1 MKYVSAALFLA
12 AFAFG
17 GALLLRA
24 YAFPAPVDAARVSK
38 ARPVASFLK
47 LDEGVLADLSVLAPY
62 APMPAATGSQLG
74 KGALL
79 GAPSKA
85 DYNF

>member
-1 MKYVSAALFLA
+1 MKYVSAVLFLA

-24 YAFPAPVDAARVSK
+24 YAFPAAVVASGVDK

-47 LDEGVLADLSVLAPY
+47 LDEGVLADLSLLTPY
-62 APMPAATGSQLG
+62 VPAPAATGSQVG

-79 GAPSKA
+79 SAPSKA
-85 DYNF
+85 DYHF